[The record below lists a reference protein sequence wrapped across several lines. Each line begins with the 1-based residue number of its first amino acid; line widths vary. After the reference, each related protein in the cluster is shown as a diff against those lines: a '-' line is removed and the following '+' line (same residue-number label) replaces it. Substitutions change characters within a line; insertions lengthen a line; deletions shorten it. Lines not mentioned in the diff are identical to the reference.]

1 MDASTIRPCASLERR
16 PSLRNRLQD
25 ASEDSAEPRPTAA
38 GANRDRIIVAA
49 HTLLR
54 DGGREALS
62 TRSITAA
69 AGVQA
74 PTIYRLFGD
83 KKGLLDAVAAHGF
96 DTYVESEGRRELSDD
111 PVEDLRAGWDLHI
124 GFGLANPFLYSLIYG
139 DPRPGDV
146 PPAAGESGRILS
158 MLIRRIAQV
167 GRLRV
172 TEERAA
178 DLMYAAGCGTTF
190 TLIGMAEDRRDMG
203 LSEAAREA
211 FIEAITTDALARPA
225 AGAGSAVG
233 AAVALRALLP
243 RTSALSDTETALLE
257 DWLERIADAP
267 AQ

>member
-1 MDASTIRPCASLERR
+1 MAMTDTAAR
-16 PSLRNRLQD
+16 
-25 ASEDSAEPRPTAA
+25 RPTAA
-38 GANRDRIIVAA
+38 EANRDRIIAAA

-96 DTYVESEGRRELSDD
+96 AAYVEGESRRVLGDD
-111 PVEDLRAGWDLHI
+111 PVHDLRAGWDLHI

-146 PPAAGESGRILS
+146 PPAARESERILTT
-158 MLIRRIAQV
+158 LIRRIAEA

-172 TEERAA
+172 TEQRAA
-178 DLMYAAGCGTTF
+178 ELMYAAGCGTTF
-190 TLIGMAEDRRDMG
+190 TLIGMAEDRRDMA
-203 LSEAAREA
+203 LSDAAREA
-211 FIEAITTDALARPA
+211 FIAAISTDAPHRAPSRPDDA
-225 AGAGSAVG
+225 SAVVG

-243 RTSALSDTETALLE
+243 STSALTTTESALLQ
-257 DWLERIADAP
+257 DWLERIALETAGRSVAAWP
-267 AQ
+267 PSTLRGA